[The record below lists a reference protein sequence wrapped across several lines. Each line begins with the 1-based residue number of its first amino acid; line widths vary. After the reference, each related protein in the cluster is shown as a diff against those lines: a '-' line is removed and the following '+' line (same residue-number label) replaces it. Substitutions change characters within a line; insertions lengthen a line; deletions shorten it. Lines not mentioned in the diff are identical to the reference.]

1 MITTMSFLQDHSPD
15 PPPDH
20 SIGWRMDLGQGNN
33 KKMMMRQEKKMNET
47 IEDIIKTLPDDS
59 YIKNYDEDEGFIDDI
74 RGWILECK
82 EEIPSSSITKWE
94 EGDKL
99 IIKVSNFIED
109 EDDPITNGENY
120 YIVMEPNTPEQQEE
134 E

>member
-1 MITTMSFLQDHSPD
+1 M
-15 PPPDH
+15 
-20 SIGWRMDLGQGNN
+20 
-33 KKMMMRQEKKMNET
+33 MMMRQEKKMNET

-59 YIKNYDEDEGFIDDI
+59 YIKNYDDEEEGFIDDI

-82 EEIPSSSITKWE
+82 EELPSSSISKWE
-94 EGDKL
+94 MGDKL
-99 IIKVSNFIED
+99 VIKVTNFLED